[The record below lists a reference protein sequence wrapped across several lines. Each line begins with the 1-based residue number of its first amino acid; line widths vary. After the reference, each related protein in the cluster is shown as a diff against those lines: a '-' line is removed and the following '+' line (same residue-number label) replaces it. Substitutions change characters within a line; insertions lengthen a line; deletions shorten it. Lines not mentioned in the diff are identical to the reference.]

1 MKIAINKNIVDKA
14 TQAVLVKHTGTFQNV
29 DISAAELAQS
39 VQSGYAFCAQH
50 KGGWRQQSNFVEA
63 GFLAVD
69 IDHGLT
75 VQNALDDEF
84 VKQYASI
91 LYTTPSHSEDFPRF
105 RLVFELE
112 VSITDAV
119 KMRNALTG
127 LIMRLGGDTACKDAC
142 HMFFGS
148 TTSTPNVIGKI
159 LPEQQVDEL
168 VARTKETRL
177 AVASMAGDQ
186 KRSNTRSIVVLPKD
200 TEVKT
205 ESGVRFKLS
214 EIPESERIFCPR
226 HSDNKPSAVTL
237 RSKQGNP
244 GLYCSKCVTTY
255 FLDNGKGGSGRDDI
269 QYNFDYSWDCVL
281 KLTVDEFERYDTEDG
296 MPSLN
301 EIRGG
306 TITPLSERYLPYVNP
321 DISREGKYS
330 ITDSDGNLLDR
341 RVVNPDAGRLNIP
354 YHITLIKSPKGTG
367 KTEWLRSLVKEYKSQ
382 NASILLIGHRRAL
395 ISASAKRLGLTCYL
409 QESGDD
415 ELVKSEY
422 NAATNHYAV
431 CVDSLTTRL
440 NTMTHQYDLILIDEA
455 EQVFSHL
462 LAETMNENRREILHT
477 FKHFIN
483 KAKSIY
489 LLDAD
494 LGRTSIEIIDTL
506 LDDAGEYQAIVNTW
520 TPPNKTVQLYK
531 GKNHLV
537 GELFASLRRG
547 ERCFVC
553 SNSKAKIDELYSEIG
568 EQFGDAK
575 RLLAVTSDNAH
586 LPEIQNVINN
596 IKTRVLDYDAI
607 FVSPALG
614 TGIDITF
621 DNDGQLI
628 DSVFGIFEARIN
640 THFDIDQ
647 QLARVRNPKQTH
659 VYISA
664 QEFNFEADD
673 NAIRAELIASDAEHR
688 LFLSINP
695 DGSKKYNQDVLYE
708 TIFASITAMQRA
720 SKNRLL
726 KNFRDLKRHNGW
738 TVVDVENNDLLAR
751 EGKKAIDAG
760 KERLA
765 KKTEE
770 GILGAEMIG
779 PEMYDAYQRKVDSG
793 KITPEEKLA
802 MRRYE
807 LESFYC
813 EDVTQALLKQHD
825 DGRFRKCVRKF
836 EMLYLSREDLRSRE
850 LRDEYKLAG
859 DRQNPAQQQKL
870 LVSLFSVAG
879 LMDADK
885 QFDVSKE
892 LEIVDLAGF
901 TKECIRKKLQIER
914 LLDIPVRKDVRE
926 NPIQQLNALLRLVGL
941 SLGKQKAKSSG
952 GNKRYIYT
960 LDGDKLAL
968 VQTIADRR
976 ADQSVR
982 EAWKTML
989 QDRDV
994 DQEWLAG
1001 HPKPT
1006 YAKGAIDPMIKVAK
1020 APTAKEKLLASMSD
1034 VDANISG

>member
-1 MKIAINKNIVDKA
+1 MKIAINKNIIDKSDKP
-14 TQAVLVKHTGTFQNV
+14 TLKNNNGTFKNV
-29 DISAAELAQS
+29 DITAAELADS
-39 VQSGYAFCAQH
+39 IKSGYAFCAQH
-50 KGGWRQQSNFVEA
+50 KGGWRQQSNFTGA

-91 LYTTPSHSEDFPRF
+91 LYTTPSHTEEFQRF
-105 RLVFELE
+105 RIVFELD
-112 VSITDAV
+112 VAITDAM
-119 KMRNALTG
+119 KMRDALTG
-127 LIMRLGGDTACKDAC
+127 LIMRLGGDTSCKDAC
-142 HMFFGS
+142 HMFYGS
-148 TTSTPNVIGKI
+148 TTSNPVVIGKV

-168 VARTKETRL
+168 VVRTKESRL
-177 AVASMAGDQ
+177 AVSSMSWDKQ
-186 KRSNTRSIVVLPKD
+186 RSNTRSIVVLPKD
-200 TEVKT
+200 TVVIA

-214 EIPESERIFCPR
+214 AIPASERIFCPM

-244 GLYCSKCVTTY
+244 GVYCSKCVTTF
-255 FLDNGKGGSGRDDI
+255 FLDNGKDGGRVDI
-269 QYNFDYSWDCVL
+269 QYNFDYSWDCLL
-281 KLTVDEFERYDTEDG
+281 KLTVAEYQWYETEKG
-296 MPSLN
+296 VPSLST
-301 EIRGG
+301 IRGG
-306 TITPLSERYLPYVNP
+306 TITPLSERYLPYFNA
-321 DISREGKYS
+321 DISRESKYS
-330 ITDSDGNLLDR
+330 MTDNDGNLLAR
-341 RVVNPDAGRLNIP
+341 RVDNPNAGRLNVP
-354 YHITLIKSPKGTG
+354 YHINFVKSPKGTG
-367 KTEWLRSLVKEYKSQ
+367 KTEWLRSLVNDYKIE
-382 NASILLIGHRRAL
+382 NASILLIGHRRSL

-409 QESGDD
+409 QEPGDG
-415 ELVKSEY
+415 ELVRSEY
-422 NAATNHYAV
+422 NPATNHYAV

-440 NTMTHQYDLILIDEA
+440 DTMTHQYDLILIDEA

-462 LAETMNENRREILHT
+462 LAETMKENRREILHT

-494 LGRTSIEIIDTL
+494 LGRTSFEIIDTL
-506 LDDAGEYQAIVNTW
+506 LDDAGEYQAIANTW
-520 TPPNKTVQLYK
+520 TPPNKTVLLYK

-537 GELFASLRRG
+537 GELIESLRRG

-553 SNSKAKIDELYSEIG
+553 ANSKAKIDQLYSEIG

-586 LPEIQNVINN
+586 LPEIQNVIQN
-596 IKTRVLDYDAI
+596 IKTSVLDYDAI

-664 QEFNFEADD
+664 QEFNFEADE

-688 LFLSINP
+688 MFLSINS
-695 DGSKKYNQDVLYE
+695 DGSKNYSQDVLYE

-738 TVVDVENNDLLAR
+738 TVVDVENNVELAR
-751 EGKKAIDAG
+751 EGKQAIDAG
-760 KERLA
+760 KARLA
-765 KKTEE
+765 KTTEE

-779 PEMYDAYQRKVDSG
+779 PEMYAMYKRKNDYG
-793 KITPEEKLA
+793 QITDPEKFA

-813 EDVTQALLKQHD
+813 EEVTPALLQMHD
-825 DGRFRKCVRKF
+825 DGKFRNCVRMY
-836 EMLYLSREDLRSRE
+836 ELLLLSTEE
-850 LRDEYKLAG
+850 LRIRDMRDEGKMVA
-859 DRQNPAQQQKL
+859 DRQSLAQQQKL
-870 LVSLFSVAG
+870 LVSLFSAAG
-879 LMDADK
+879 LMDANK
-885 QFDVSKE
+885 QFDVRKE
-892 LEIVDLAGF
+892 LDMDDLGGF
-901 TKECIRKKLQIER
+901 IKECIRKETSRKIER
-914 LLDIPVRKDVRE
+914 LLEIPVRKDVRK
-926 NPIQQLNALLRLVGL
+926 NPTQQLNTLLKLVGL
-941 SLGKQKAKSSG
+941 SLIKSETKAPG
-952 GNKRYIYT
+952 QTKRYTYT
-960 LDGDKLAL
+960 LDSDMLARIQS
-968 VQTIADRR
+968 VAHRR

-982 EAWKTML
+982 DDWKKIL
-989 QDRDV
+989 EGRDSDDV
-994 DQEWLAG
+994 WLAKG
-1001 HPKPT
+1001 RPKAAATNPV
-1006 YAKGAIDPMIKVAK
+1006 KK
-1020 APTAKEKLLASMSD
+1020 KEK
-1034 VDANISG
+1034 V

>member
-14 TQAVLVKHTGTFQNV
+14 TQAVLAKHTGTFKNV
-29 DISAAELAQS
+29 DITAVELAQS
-39 VQSGYAFCAQH
+39 IKSGYAFCAQH
-50 KGGWRQQSNFVEA
+50 KGGWRQQSNFTEA

-84 VKQYASI
+84 VQRYASI
-91 LYTTPSHSEDFPRF
+91 LYTTPSHTEDFPRF

-142 HMFFGS
+142 HMFYGS
-148 TTSTPNVIGKI
+148 TTSTPTVIGKI

-214 EIPESERIFCPR
+214 EIPVSERIFCPR

-244 GLYCSKCVTTY
+244 GLYCSKCVTTF

-281 KLTVDEFERYDTEDG
+281 KLTVDEYESYDTEDG
-296 MPSLN
+296 VPSLN

-306 TITPLSERYLPYVNP
+306 TITPLSERYLPYIKP
-321 DISREGKYS
+321 DLAAESKYLA
-330 ITDSDGNLLDR
+330 TDSDGTLLDR
-341 RVVNPDAGRLNIP
+341 RMDNPEKGHLITPFHLNF
-354 YHITLIKSPKGTG
+354 IKSPKGTG
-367 KTEWLRSLVKEYKSQ
+367 KTEWLRSLVADHKSE
-382 NASILLIGHRRAL
+382 NISILLIGHRRAL
-395 ISASAKRLGLTCYL
+395 ISASAQRLGLTSYL
-409 QESGDD
+409 RDSGDD
-415 ELVKSEY
+415 ESSRVEY
-422 NAATNHYAV
+422 NAATKHYAV

-440 NTMTHQYDLILIDEA
+440 NTMIHQYDLILIDEA

-462 LAETMNENRREILHT
+462 LAETMKENRREILHT
-477 FKHFIN
+477 LKYFIN

-506 LDDAGEYQAIVNTW
+506 LENPGEYQAIVNTW

-553 SNSKAKIDELYSEIG
+553 SNSKAKIDQLYSEIG
-568 EQFGDAK
+568 EQFGDTK
-575 RLLAVTSDNAH
+575 RFLAVTSDNAH
-586 LPEIQNVINN
+586 LPEIQNLIHN
-596 IKTRVLDYDAI
+596 IKARALEYDAI

-621 DNDGQLI
+621 DNDDQLI

-647 QLARVRNPKQTH
+647 QLARVRNPKQTR
-659 VYISA
+659 VYISPE
-664 QEFNFEADD
+664 EFNFETDD

-695 DGSKKYNQDVLYE
+695 DGSKQYHQDVLYE
-708 TIFASITAMQRA
+708 TIFASVTAMQRA
-720 SKNRLL
+720 AKNRLL

-738 TVVDVENNDLLAR
+738 TVVDVENNVDLAR

-760 KERLA
+760 KERIV
-765 KKTEE
+765 KMTEE

-793 KITPEEKLA
+793 KITTEEKLA

-813 EDVTQALLKQHD
+813 EDVTPVLLKQHD

-836 EMLYLSREDLRSRE
+836 EMLYLSNEDLRSKE

-870 LVSLFSVAG
+870 LVSLFSAAG

-901 TKECIRKKLQIER
+901 IKECIRKKLQIER
-914 LLDIPVRKDVRE
+914 LLDIPVRKDVRD
-926 NPIQQLNALLRLVGL
+926 NPVQQLNALLRLVGL
-941 SLGKQKAKSSG
+941 SLNKPKTKSSG
-952 GNKRYIYT
+952 GGKHYVYT
-960 LDGDKLAL
+960 LDGDKLAV
-968 VQTIADRR
+968 VQAFAQRR
-976 ADQSVR
+976 ADQPFR
-982 EAWKTML
+982 LAWKTML
-989 QDRDV
+989 QDRDY
-994 DQEWLAG
+994 DQSWLASAEPG
-1001 HPKPT
+1001 DEQP
-1006 YAKGAIDPMIKVAK
+1006 AIEPVKK
-1020 APTAKEKLLASMSD
+1020 AVKTLTAKEKRLASVLGMDTNPSD
-1034 VDANISG
+1034 